1 MKLKQLE
8 SLLSE
13 VQVFEDPK
21 SNYLLYIFHSHS
33 QFRFHSVELEQ
44 VPTSAHIASRMI
56 YTAANQYDDI
66 ENCMV
71 GDFGCGTGMLSIG
84 CNALGSQCVVG
95 FDIDESALET
105 AWINCK
111 AMEITDIDFVHMN
124 IQSLSLAT
132 SKEKEFVDK
141 FFLSFPL
148 LYFPQVSI
156 LL

>member
-1 MKLKQLE
+1 
-8 SLLSE
+8 
-13 VQVFEDPK
+13 
-21 SNYLLYIFHSHS
+21 
-33 QFRFHSVELEQ
+33 
-44 VPTSAHIASRMI
+44 MI

-132 SKEKEFVDK
+132 SKGNSTVR
-141 FFLSFPL
+141 
-148 LYFPQVSI
+148 
-156 LL
+156 